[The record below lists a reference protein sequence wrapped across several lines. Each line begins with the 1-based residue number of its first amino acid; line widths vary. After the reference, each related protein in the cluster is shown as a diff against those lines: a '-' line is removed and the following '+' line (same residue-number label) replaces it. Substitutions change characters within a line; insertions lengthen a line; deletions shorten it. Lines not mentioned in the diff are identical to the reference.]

1 VNALLAYRD
10 DGLLAALIGRRSALR
25 FGGLPLLVLGAL
37 PVLVVLA
44 AAGDALPPDA
54 VGLVALAFL
63 VAAAGAGARHA
74 GRGRFAWMVPPLLRA
89 LEYGLLIR
97 LTAVADHH
105 ALPACYALVGVLAF
119 HHYDTVYRLRH
130 QRVAPPAWLAAAG
143 GGWDGRLLV
152 VYVLAA
158 LGVLG
163 VGLPLVA
170 AALAVLFVSESVTSW
185 LRFAHAERPRSYGE
199 DDADD
204 ELEGA

>member
-1 VNALLAYRD
+1 MNTLLVYRD
-10 DGLLAALIGRRSALR
+10 DGPLAALAGRRSALR

-37 PVLVVLA
+37 PIIAALA
-44 AAGDALPPDA
+44 AAGDDLPPDA

-63 VAAAGAGARHA
+63 VVVAGAGARHA
-74 GRGRFAWMVPPLLRA
+74 QRGRFAWTVPPLLRA

-105 ALPACYALVGVLAF
+105 ALPACYALLGVLAF

-130 QRVAPPAWLAAAG
+130 QRVAPPAWLGAAG

-152 VYVLAA
+152 IYLLAA
-158 LGVLG
+158 VGVLG
-163 VGLPLVA
+163 AGLTVA
-170 AALAVLFVSESVTSW
+170 AVALALLFGIESVTSW
-185 LRFAHAERPRSYGE
+185 LRFGQTERPRSYGE
-199 DDADD
+199 EDDDD